1 MEFFINCNTS
11 SLAPYT
17 TPLDGQ
23 RAQHLY
29 RRLGFSA
36 SVQTINQATGQT
48 AGNLVDSLI
57 LEAQNMP
64 PLAAPTWA
72 DWNNSNYPED
82 DDQRGQLMRSQQ
94 EEFKLAYTNSLLD
107 NNLRDRLSFFWSNH
121 FVTELDVYNCN
132 SFLYHYIN
140 CLQRNAIGN
149 FKTFVSEIGLT
160 SAMLYYLD
168 GVYNNGNN
176 PNENYARELYELFT
190 LGEGNGYTEQD
201 IIETAKA
208 LSGYVER
215 GELGCEQVVF
225 DASKFNSESKTIF
238 GRTGNWGYNDVIDI
252 LFEERAN
259 EIGYFICKKLYE
271 FFVHPDATDEANN
284 AKTIIDGLTATFIS
298 SDFDL
303 TPVLR
308 QLFKSQ
314 HFFDDEA
321 IGVIIKSP
329 FDLYL
334 NITKE
339 TGFEYDNTTI
349 GSAINYSGMLGQDLF
364 DPFDVAGWQR
374 NRDWINTNFMIG
386 RWLTMEAIVDGF
398 YQDKPEQFRTF
409 AMDAVGPANSNT
421 SNPEIVVRAIVDKI
435 TPKGLFTQ
443 QDFDNAMSAFKIE
456 DVPEDYY
463 GPDYIPGGQSLWIL
477 SVSQEVPSQVHL
489 LIRHLT
495 RQPEFQLK

>member
-238 GRTGNWGYNDVIDI
+238 GRTGNWGYDDVIDI

-271 FFVHPDATDEANN
+271 FFVHPDATDAANN

-298 SDFDL
+298 NNFEL
-303 TPVLR
+303 APVLS

-339 TGFEYDNTTI
+339 TGFAYNDTTI

-398 YQDKPEQFRTF
+398 YQDNPEQFRTF

>member
-1 MEFFINCNTS
+1 MEYFINCNTS

-17 TPLDGQ
+17 TSLDSQ
-23 RAQHLY
+23 RAAHLY

-36 SVQTINQATGQT
+36 SIQTIDQASGQT
-48 AGNLVDSLI
+48 ATNLVNSLI
-57 LEAQNMP
+57 AEAQSIP
-64 PLAAPTWA
+64 TLAAPAWA
-72 DWNNSNYPED
+72 NWNNSNYPED
-82 DDQRGQLMRSQQ
+82 DDLRGPIIRSQQ
-94 EEFKLAYTNSLLD
+94 EEFKLAYTNSLLG

-190 LGEGNGYTEQD
+190 LGEGNGYTEED

-208 LSGYVER
+208 LSGYVVR
-215 GELGCEQVVF
+215 GEIGCEQVQF
-225 DASKFNSESKTIF
+225 DASKFNTENKTIF
-238 GRTGNWGYNDVIDI
+238 GRTGNWGYEDVIDI
-252 LFEERAN
+252 LFEEKASQ
-259 EIGYFICKKLYE
+259 IGYFICKKLYE
-271 FFVHPDATDEANN
+271 FFVHPDSTDEANN
-284 AKTIIDGLTATFIS
+284 AKTIIDGMSETFLS
-298 SDFDL
+298 NNFEL
-303 TPVLR
+303 APVLS

-329 FDLYL
+329 FDIYL
-334 NITKE
+334 NTINE
-339 TGFEYDNTTI
+339 TGFTYNDTTI
-349 GSAINYSGMLGQDLF
+349 ESIINYSGMLGQDLF

-374 NRDWINTNFMIG
+374 NRSWINTNFMIG
-386 RWLTMEAIVDGF
+386 RWLTMETIIDGF
-398 YQDKPEQFRTF
+398 YQDNPEQFRTF
-409 AMDAVGPANSNT
+409 AMDAVGPANSST
-421 SNPEIVVRAIVDKI
+421 SNPEIVVRAIVNKM
-435 TPKGLFTQ
+435 TPKGLYTEQEFE
-443 QDFDNAMSAFKIE
+443 NALSAFKIE
-456 DVPEDYY
+456 DVPEEYY

-477 SVSQEVPSQVHL
+477 SISQEVPSQVHL
-489 LIRHLT
+489 LIRHLS

>member
-271 FFVHPDATDEANN
+271 FFVHPDATDAANN

-298 SDFDL
+298 NNFEL
-303 TPVLR
+303 APVLR

-339 TGFEYDNTTI
+339 TGFAYDNTTI

-398 YQDKPEQFRTF
+398 YQDSPEQFRTF

>member
-238 GRTGNWGYNDVIDI
+238 GRTGNWGYDDVIDI

-298 SDFDL
+298 NNFEL
-303 TPVLR
+303 APVLS

-398 YQDKPEQFRTF
+398 YQDNPEQFRTF

>member
-36 SVQTINQATGQT
+36 SVQTINQAIGQT

-225 DASKFNSESKTIF
+225 DPTKFNTENKTIF
-238 GRTGNWGYNDVIDI
+238 GRTGNWGYDDVIDI

-271 FFVHPDATDEANN
+271 FFVHPDATDAANN

-298 SDFDL
+298 NNFEL
-303 TPVLR
+303 APVLS

-398 YQDKPEQFRTF
+398 YQDNPEQFRTF

>member
-225 DASKFNSESKTIF
+225 DASKFNSENKTIF

-271 FFVHPDATDEANN
+271 FFVHPDAADEANN
-284 AKTIIDGLTATFIS
+284 ARTIIDGLTATFIS
-298 SDFDL
+298 NNFEL
-303 TPVLR
+303 APVLS

-398 YQDKPEQFRTF
+398 YQDNPEQFRTF

>member
-48 AGNLVDSLI
+48 AGNLVNSLI
-57 LEAQNMP
+57 SEAQNMP

-398 YQDKPEQFRTF
+398 YQDNPEQFRTF

>member
-1 MEFFINCNTS
+1 MEFFVNCNTS

-17 TPLDGQ
+17 TPLDVQ

-36 SVQTINQATGQT
+36 SVQTIDQATGQT
-48 AGNLVDSLI
+48 AGALVDSLI
-57 LEAQNMP
+57 SQAQNMP
-64 PLAAPTWA
+64 LLAAPLWA

-82 DDQRGQLMRSQQ
+82 DEQRGQIIRSQQ
-94 EEFKLAYTNSLLD
+94 EEYKLAYTNSLLE

-132 SFLYHYIN
+132 SFLYYYIN

-225 DASKFNSESKTIF
+225 DASKFNTGNKTIF
-238 GRTGNWGYNDVIDI
+238 GRTGNWGYDDVIDI

-271 FFVHPDATDEANN
+271 FFVHPDSTDEANN
-284 AKTIIDGLTATFIS
+284 AKTIIDGLTTTFIGNN
-298 SDFDL
+298 FEL
-303 TPVLR
+303 APVLG

-334 NITKE
+334 NFIKE
-339 TGFEYDNTTI
+339 TSFSHNATTI

-386 RWLTMEAIVDGF
+386 RWLTMETIIDGF
-398 YQDKPEQFRTF
+398 YQENSEQFRAF
-409 AMDAVGPANSNT
+409 AMDAVGPGNSNT
-421 SNPEIVVRAIVDKI
+421 SNPQIVVQAIVDKI

-443 QDFDNAMSAFKIE
+443 QDFDNAMSSFLIE
-456 DVPEDYY
+456 DVPEEYY
-463 GPDYIPGGQSLWIL
+463 SPDFYPGGDSTWVL
-477 SVSQEVPSQVHL
+477 SMWPSVPLQVQL
-489 LIRHLT
+489 LLRHLS

>member
-1 MEFFINCNTS
+1 MEFFVNCNTS

-17 TPLDGQ
+17 TPLDVQ

-36 SVQTINQATGQT
+36 SVQTIDQATGQT
-48 AGNLVDSLI
+48 AGALVDSLI
-57 LEAQNMP
+57 SQAQNMP
-64 PLAAPTWA
+64 LLAAPLWA

-82 DDQRGQLMRSQQ
+82 DEQRGQIIRSQQ
-94 EEFKLAYTNSLLD
+94 EEYKLAYTNSLLE

-132 SFLYHYIN
+132 SFLYYYIN

-225 DASKFNSESKTIF
+225 DASKFNTGNKTIF
-238 GRTGNWGYNDVIDI
+238 GRTGNWGYDDVIDI

-271 FFVHPDATDEANN
+271 FFVHPDSTDEANN
-284 AKTIIDGLTATFIS
+284 AKTIIDGLTTTFIGNN
-298 SDFDL
+298 FEL
-303 TPVLR
+303 APVLG

-334 NITKE
+334 NFIKE
-339 TGFEYDNTTI
+339 TSFSHNATTI

-386 RWLTMEAIVDGF
+386 RWLTMETIIDGF
-398 YQDKPEQFRTF
+398 YQENSEQFRAF
-409 AMDAVGPANSNT
+409 AMDAVGPGNSNT
-421 SNPEIVVRAIVDKI
+421 SNPQIVVQAIVDKI

-443 QDFDNAMSAFKIE
+443 QDFDNAMSSFLIE
-456 DVPEDYY
+456 DVPEEYY
-463 GPDYIPGGQSLWIL
+463 SPDFYLGGDSTWVL
-477 SVSQEVPSQVHL
+477 SMWPSVPLQVQL
-489 LIRHLT
+489 LLRHLS